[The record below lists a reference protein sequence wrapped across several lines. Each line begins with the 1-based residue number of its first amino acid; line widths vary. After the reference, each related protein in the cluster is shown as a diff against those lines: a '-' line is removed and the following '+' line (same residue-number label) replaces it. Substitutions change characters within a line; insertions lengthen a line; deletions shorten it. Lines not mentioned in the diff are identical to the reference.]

1 MKKLWLYSLAAFLSL
16 PGFAQKNFSIKGKI
30 AGKKTGYIYLFYPVG
45 SENYKTDSAAVR
57 NGEFLFK
64 GKLTEPVLG
73 YLTASKNIRNDDDPN
88 AGQIFIGPGDMSLSL
103 TYGAFKK
110 NVLKGSPSNDEFA
123 ALNKEKEPI
132 RKEME
137 PLSKAYRIEKN
148 REKAAAIKEQF
159 EPFNKR
165 MDQID
170 KAFIST
176 HPDSYISAY
185 LMRYKMSSMGIAEA
199 KAVYHTWT
207 EKIKNSTFGKEVHK
221 EILELENGSPG
232 SQAMVFSAT
241 DINGQKLSLADFK
254 GKQYVLVDFWA
265 SWCVPCRK
273 SNPHLLALYS
283 KYKDKGLEIV
293 GVSDDDGNPAAWK
306 KAVEKDQIGVWR
318 HVLRGLKMSDKGYDT
333 TNDISKG
340 YGIHSLPTKILIDKE
355 GTIIGRYGGGGEDDQ
370 AMDKKIAEVFKN

>member
-30 AGKKTGYIYLFYPVG
+30 IGKKTGYVYLSYPAG
-45 SENYKTDSAAVR
+45 ETFKTDSAAIR
-57 NGEFLFK
+57 NGEFLLK
-64 GKLTEPVLG
+64 GKLTEPVVG
-73 YLTASKNIRNDDDPN
+73 YLAASKNIRSNDDPN
-88 AGQIFIGPGDMSLSL
+88 TAQVFIGPGDMSLSL

-110 NVLKGSPSNDEFA
+110 NVLKGSLSNDEFT

-137 PLSKAYRIEKN
+137 PLSKAYVNEKD
-148 REKAAAIKEQF
+148 REKAAAIKEKF
-159 EPFNKR
+159 EPFNNK

-170 KAFIST
+170 RAFIDT
-176 HPDSYISAY
+176 HPDSYVAAF
-185 LMRYKMSSMGIAEA
+185 LMRFKISSMSVAEA
-199 KAVYHTWT
+199 KAVYNTWT

-221 EILELENGSPG
+221 GIVELESGSPG
-232 SQAMVFSAT
+232 SRAMVFSAT
-241 DINGQKLSLADFK
+241 DINGEKLSLADFK
-254 GKQYVLVDFWA
+254 GRQYVLVDFWA

-293 GVSDDDGNPAAWK
+293 GISDDDSNPAAWK
-306 KAVEKDQIGVWR
+306 KAVEKDQIGVWK
-318 HVLRGLKMSDKGYDT
+318 HVLRGLKMKGNNFDT

-340 YGIHSLPTKILIDKE
+340 YGIHTLPTKILIDKE
-355 GTIIGRYGGGGEDDQ
+355 GMIIGRYGGGGESDE
-370 AMDKKIAEVFKN
+370 AMDKKLAEIFN